1 MKKNGFI
8 GILVAVLVI
17 GAAPSLAAPAPILP
31 APTRVSD
38 HVYAWIGPHGPPN
51 PENRGFRMNLAFVV
65 GTQAVAVI
73 ETGYNEAMVNEMVA
87 AIARITPV
95 PIKYAINS
103 NSQPD
108 RFLGNGAFRARGVSV
123 LATPVEVARMTA
135 MGGMFA
141 QGTENALKLSAGSIT
156 VPEAPDRLID
166 KETALDLGGVTLRLH
181 PMAAAHTPGPLVV
194 EVVEDKVVYGG
205 DVLYSGRLPA
215 VVDGGNVGSWIE
227 VFDSLT
233 RFGDVTFIPGHGVP
247 AKIESFQ
254 FSTREY
260 LSTLHAHMKK
270 MVDAGVD
277 MQDAIERL
285 DQSRFAKLE
294 NYEDLARRN
303 GNTAYREAEA
313 DSFK

>member
-1 MKKNGFI
+1 MKQNWFF

-17 GAAPSLAAPAPILP
+17 GAAPSLAASPPILP
-31 APTRVSD
+31 APTRVSE
-38 HVYAWIGPHGPPN
+38 HVYAWIGPHGPPS

-73 ETGYNEAMVNEMVA
+73 ETGYNEAMVSEMVA
-87 AIARITPV
+87 HITRITPV

-123 LATPVEVARMTA
+123 LATSVEAARMVA
-135 MGGMFA
+135 MGSMFA
-141 QGTENALKLSAGSIT
+141 QGAESALKLSAGSVK
-156 VPEAPDRLID
+156 VPEIPDRLID
-166 KETALDLGGVTLRLH
+166 KETVLDLGGVTLRLY
-181 PMAAAHTPGPLVV
+181 PLAAAHTPGPLIV
-194 EVVEDKVVYGG
+194 EIVEDKVVYAG

-215 VVDGGNVGSWIE
+215 VVDGGNVGSWIA
-227 VFDSLT
+227 VFDSLA

-247 AKIESFQ
+247 AKLEAFQ

-260 LSTLHAHMKK
+260 LFTLHEHMKK

-313 DSFK
+313 ESFK